1 MPGKEET
8 REGARSTWAHVNFEG
23 CITVGSLNDKRVLC
37 GDPRRQGVCHPHPKH
52 SIGISQVFMVT
63 GTHSRVPE
71 KLGTGNLI
79 VGLLQVAHN
88 GRRVLGTKEM

>member
-1 MPGKEET
+1 MPPS
-8 REGARSTWAHVNFEG
+8 A
-23 CITVGSLNDKRVLC
+23 L
-37 GDPRRQGVCHPHPKH
+37 KH

-79 VGLLQVAHN
+79 VGLLRVAHN